1 MNLFKNLIFNFIFLV
16 SFSSSLKAHTSL
28 IVALKDKIGKI
39 LFLDAETFQERKRIS
54 VSPYPHEVATH
65 ETGEYAVVTH
75 CGETPLDEEANTI
88 SIIDIK
94 KGEITQTIQLP
105 KGSKPHGVVFRSKHH
120 VLVTVENNRKETFD
134 QTIRGMITPL
144 EIESSYLLELNIKT
158 RDFKI
163 LSLLPGKF
171 PHMIVKHPEENEK
184 FVFITDNKTGLVTK
198 VNYSAKKKNNRIEAQ
213 INIGKAAEG
222 IAISEAGD
230 KIYVAN
236 RFEKKIYVLSTSS
249 LELLSTIKTKGGAI
263 RLALYGLHQEYLVT
277 SSLFNPLGSRLN
289 TYNLENGTRI
299 GGVESVGGFW
309 PKWNPIPLPITLL
322 VYPENLIPA
331 YEQKNNQKS
340 FFEIAKKNKGKLI
353 HKPNRVLVS
362 NSWAQ
367 QIGFVNMDTRQVES
381 YIHTGGHPDGMAFS
395 PFSPDPER
403 NSNTHEEPLHTG
415 LHELE
420 KELQDHI
427 QNEHIMTADNFR
439 LDRTISA
446 YSVIDAPIKKVWHVL
461 TNFQDYSWN
470 AFLRNFQLEK
480 KENDKI
486 CWEDNT
492 FLGKSL
498 VVKHC
503 LYVRVLPNEKTLYY
517 TVDYLKNF
525 LSTLTYKTMKEKI
538 KNSLQQ
544 EADSLKYFCEKTEIS
559 LEMEPHTAN

>member
-1 MNLFKNLIFNFIFLV
+1 MNLFKNLILNLLFFV
-16 SFSSSLKAHTSL
+16 PFSISLKAHPSL
-28 IVALKDKIGKI
+28 IVALKDKIGKV

-75 CGETPLDEEANTI
+75 YGNPPLGQEENTI
-88 SIIDIK
+88 SIINVK
-94 KGEITQTIQLP
+94 KGDVTQTIKLP
-105 KGSKPHGVVFRSKHH
+105 RGSKPHGVVFRTKHR
-120 VLVTVENNRKETFD
+120 VLVTVENNRKITLE
-134 QTIRGMITPL
+134 QMISGQLTPL
-144 EIESSYLLELNIKT
+144 EIENSYLLELNIKT
-158 RDFKI
+158 GDFK
-163 LSLLPGKF
+163 SLCPLPGKA

-213 INIGKAAEG
+213 TYAGKAAEG
-222 IAISEAGD
+222 IAISEDGD

-236 RFEKKIYVLSTSS
+236 RFEKKVYVFKTSN
-249 LELLSTIKTKGGAI
+249 LELINTIKTNGGAI
-263 RLALYGLHQEYLVT
+263 RLALYGLNQEYLVT

-289 TYNLENGTRI
+289 TYNLEDGTRM

-309 PKWNPIPLPITLL
+309 PKWNPIPLPLTLL

-331 YEQKNNQKS
+331 YEQKNNQKKIS
-340 FFEIAKKNKGKLI
+340 EIGKKKNGKLI
-353 HKPNRVLVS
+353 DKQNRVLVS

-367 QIGFVNMDTRQVES
+367 QIGFVNMDTRKIES

-403 NSNTHEEPLHTG
+403 ELNTNEEPLHRG

-420 KELQDHI
+420 LEFQDKRHGD
-427 QNEHIMTADNFR
+427 HVMTADNFR

-446 YSVIDAPIKKVWHVL
+446 YSVIDATIQEVCNVL

-470 AFLRNFQLEK
+470 EFLRNFQLEK

-486 CWEDNT
+486 CWEDKT

-498 VVKHC
+498 VVKRC
-503 LYVRVLPNEKTLYY
+503 LYVRVLQNGKTLYY
-517 TVDYLKNF
+517 TIDHFKNF
-525 LSTLTYKTMKEKI
+525 LSTLAYKTMKEKI
-538 KNSLQQ
+538 QTNLQR
-544 EADSLKYFCEKTEIS
+544 EADSLKHFCEKTKDTPLLS
-559 LEMEPHTAN
+559 DSH